1 MLFCLAS
8 QAALTDVFFSQLFP
22 PHFFNQ
28 SVVCYFSDPG
38 LYISCVID
46 TLPASHTIKDV
57 FSLGGKKAKHLNM
70 LRAWKAFKRGW
81 WKLAK
86 NKASDSEWKNSALT
100 FSDKSVSCSGD
111 VWGRCCLCLS
121 IVRVNYSC
129 KQYGKILISWAG
141 FLIASPPLRVMSYG
155 KRHPVCIQIDEI
167 TKPLLCNFSDLFI
180 TSFWRRGE
188 GGEGEGFWVI

>member
-1 MLFCLAS
+1 MCFPSVEKSQTSKHVAS
-8 QAALTDVFFSQLFP
+8 SESFQTGVVEIGEK
-22 PHFFNQ
+22 Q
-28 SVVCYFSDPG
+28 S
-38 LYISCVID
+38 
-46 TLPASHTIKDV
+46 
-57 FSLGGKKAKHLNM
+57 
-70 LRAWKAFKRGW
+70 LRQRVK
-81 WKLAK
+81 
-86 NKASDSEWKNSALT
+86 KNSALT
-100 FSDKSVSCSGD
+100 FSDKSVSCSGG